1 MGIQLKRIQD
11 PPTTEDGHRMLVER
25 AWPRGVKKDGAPVD
39 EWALDLAPS
48 EELVAWF
55 KSGSHEWSEFRQR
68 YFQELAAHEKVAPLV
83 QLAKRASQ
91 GQVTL
96 LYAGKDERANA
107 AAALY
112 EYVRRRF
119 SP

>member
-11 PPTTEDGHRMLVER
+11 PPTAEDGYRMLVER
-25 AWPRGVKKDGAPVD
+25 AWPRGVKKEGAPVD
-39 EWALDLAPS
+39 EWALNLAPS

-55 KSGSHEWSEFRQR
+55 KAGDHEWSEFRQR
-68 YFQELAAHEKVAPLV
+68 YFDELAAHEKVA
-83 QLAKRASQ
+83 
-91 GQVTL
+91 L
-96 LYAGKDERANA
+96 LYSGRDEHVTA

>member
-11 PPTTEDGHRMLVER
+11 PPTAEDGYRMLVER
-25 AWPRGVKKDGAPVD
+25 AWPRGVKKEGAPVD
-39 EWALDLAPS
+39 EWALNLAPS

-55 KSGSHEWSEFRQR
+55 KAGDHEWSEFRQR
-68 YFQELAAHEKVAPLV
+68 YFDELAAHEKVAPLV

-91 GQVTL
+91 ETVTL
-96 LYAGKDERANA
+96 LYSGRDEHVTA